1 MASANIVGYTT
12 LEVTKEYS
20 ILAINFKNV
29 DGTDSMPINSVL
41 PYTEGM
47 TKGNATSSADQI
59 QVMRED
65 GGYNIYFMCNGSAG
79 KATVTDGD
87 GKWVKDGQSTVTE
100 DTIANGS
107 AFWYVS
113 KTYNANASATPYNI
127 TVAGSVEMAS
137 TSSRDIAQS
146 YMLLANPYPCE
157 VPLNDGVKVTSG
169 ATKGN
174 ATSSADQ
181 IQIMREDGG
190 YNIYFLSN
198 GSAGKATVTNG
209 DGKWVK
215 DGESAVTPDTF
226 PANRGGWFI
235 SKGGNATVEF
245 TSPITK

>member
-1 MASANIVGYTT
+1 M
-12 LEVTKEYS
+12 EVTKEYS

-47 TKGNATSSADQI
+47 TKGAATSTADQI

-65 GGYNIYFMCNGSAG
+65 GGYNTYFMCNGLAG
-79 KATVTDGD
+79 KATVAGGD
-87 GKWVKDGQSTVTE
+87 GKWVKSGQIVVTE
-100 DTIANGS
+100 DSIANGS

-113 KTYNANASATPYNI
+113 KTFNANPAAAPYNI
-127 TVAGSVEMAS
+127 TVAGSVEMAA

-146 YMLLANPYPCE
+146 YMLIANPYPCE
-157 VPLNDGVKVTSG
+157 VPLNDGVQVTSG
-169 ATKGN
+169 ATKGA
-174 ATSSADQ
+174 ATTTADQ

-190 YNIYFLSN
+190 YNTYFLCN
-198 GSAGKATVTNG
+198 GLAGKATVTNG

-215 DGESAVTPDTF
+215 SGEIVTTTDKF
-226 PANRGGWFI
+226 PAGRGGWFI

>member
-1 MASANIVGYTT
+1 MDI
-12 LEVTKEYS
+12 TKEYS

-29 DGTDSMPINSVL
+29 SGADSMPINSVL
-41 PYTEGM
+41 PYSEGM
-47 TKGNATSSADQI
+47 TKGNATSTADQI

-65 GGYNIYFMCNGSAG
+65 GGYNIYFMSNGSAG
-79 KATVTDGD
+79 KAAVTNGD
-87 GKWVKDGQSTVTE
+87 GKWVKDGQIVVTE
-100 DTIANGS
+100 DSIANGS

-113 KTYNANASATPYNI
+113 KSFNSNPSATPYNI
-127 TVAGSVEMAS
+127 VVAGSVEMAS
-137 TSSRDIAQS
+137 TSSRDIAQQ

-157 VPLNDGVKVTSG
+157 IPLNDGVQVKSG

-215 DGESAVTPDTF
+215 DGEIVTTTDKF
-226 PANRGGWFI
+226 PVGRGGWFI
-235 SKGGNATVEF
+235 SKGGSATVEF
-245 TSPITK
+245 TSPIAE